1 MPFPILELAPL
12 VGELVKDVLH
22 RVLPPEKMS
31 EKERQEL
38 EIQATAQTAQLL
50 LEKYSKQME
59 DVINARALAMKEA
72 ENAPWLVRLLR
83 GLIRPV
89 VGFGCFIIWGYNV
102 IAPQILHQPRIPLG
116 QWDYSVILTVF
127 GFYFGLRTFE
137 KTKNTQD
144 RF

>member
-12 VGELVKDVLH
+12 VGGLIKDVLH

-31 EKERQEL
+31 EEERLKL
-38 EIQATAQTAQLL
+38 EMEATAQATQLL

-59 DVINARALAMKEA
+59 DVVNARALAMKEA
-72 ENAPWLVRLLR
+72 ENAPWMVRLIR
-83 GLIRPV
+83 GMVRPV
-89 VGFGCFIIWGYNV
+89 IGFGCAFIWGYN
-102 IAPQILHQPRIPLG
+102 ILAPQFFHQPRIPLS
-116 QWDYSVILTVF
+116 QWDYTVILTVF

-137 KTKNTQD
+137 KTKGTQN